1 MRANTTAQPAPLTLP
16 SQLAAELGVPLDSR
30 ALDLLAVWWT
40 RRVDAEKAARRAR
53 T

>member
-16 SQLAAELGVPLDSR
+16 SQLAEELGVSPTRPAIELV
-30 ALDLLAVWWT
+30 AAWWL
-40 RRVDAEKAARRAR
+40 RKIDAEKAARRAR